1 MADKND
7 NQGVGANGLPLVENV
22 QSYSPQ
28 STTTRVAPTQQWR
41 DSEKAV
47 SQAAGDE
54 ITGVQNETAAKVQA
68 ARDEAA
74 VMQPGVDADF
84 RQQTD
89 RITQQEEARQRIE
102 ENRQKVS
109 QTIAAASKEPTKF
122 WDDKTADQRTYARI
136 GVALGGLA
144 QGLSGGKSNQVL
156 DYLER
161 EVDRDTKAKQARAE
175 HLYKLAEQSRGM
187 LADAYRERAEDLSN
201 ADLNRAANWS
211 IIQKQ
216 AETIAKSGMAGQLT
230 AQGQQLIAQIQGK
243 TAEKIQSFE
252 NNLNTKTE
260 SQTAHSV
267 TTQKLGGSSG
277 APARVA
283 DADKAAMAQ
292 EMAEKAQEFADLS
305 AKPGAAPSADQIADY
320 HDRENKMVAR
330 QKSESDSTV
339 QSALGSVG
347 RKVGA
352 LPSGTFPED
361 WTEDN
366 RRYMQLKT
374 DMMHAYKVAQLGGS
388 SGLNTPEGYQ
398 HFVSTGM
405 TGRGVTPEQ
414 AAAEDKD
421 LIRWAQTQNQYVKD
435 ASRTGNI
442 VEAKGSDSK
451 VASRMGNPSATK
463 AQDPVANMKLADM
476 KARAKADLRADPNNA
491 RAAKFLRDHP

>member
-1 MADKND
+1 MADNND
-7 NQGVGANGLPLVENV
+7 TQGVGANGLPLVENV

-102 ENRQKVS
+102 EARQKVT

-122 WDDKTADQRTYARI
+122 WDDRTADQRTYARI

-144 QGLSGGKSNQVL
+144 QGLSGSKSNQVL

-161 EVDRDTKAKQARAE
+161 EVDRDTTAKQARAE
-175 HLYKLAEQSRGM
+175 HLFKLADQSRGM

-230 AQGQQLIAQIQGK
+230 AQSQQLIAQIQGK
-243 TAEKIQSFE
+243 TAEKIQAAE

-260 SQTAHSV
+260 SQSAHSV

-277 APARVA
+277 SPARVA

-292 EMAEKAQEFADLS
+292 EMAEKAQEFAALS
-305 AKPGAAPSADQIADY
+305 AKGAAPSAEQIADY
-320 HDRENKMVAR
+320 YDRENKMVAR
-330 QKSESDSTV
+330 QKDESESPI
-339 QSALGSVG
+339 QSEIGSIA
-347 RKVGA
+347 RKWEV
-352 LPSGTFPED
+352 LPSGTYPTK

-374 DMMHAYKVAQLGGS
+374 DMMHAYKVSQLNGS

-405 TGRGVTPEQ
+405 TGRGVTPVQ
-414 AAAEDKD
+414 AAAEDRD
-421 LIRWAQTQNQYVKD
+421 LVRWAQTQNQYVKD

-442 VEAKGSDSK
+442 TEAKGSDAK
-451 VASRMGNPSATK
+451 VAQRMGNPSTAK
-463 AQDPVANMKLADM
+463 AQGPMASMDLAT
-476 KARAKADLRADPNNA
+476 AKAKAQAILKADPNNA
-491 RAAKFLRDHP
+491 RMAKFLRDHP

>member
-1 MADKND
+1 MADE
-7 NQGVGANGLPLVENV
+7 NQTAGVGANGLPLVENV

-28 STTTRVAPTQQWR
+28 STTTRVVPTQQWR

-68 ARDEAA
+68 ASDEAA

-89 RITQQEEARQRIE
+89 RITQQEESRQRIE
-102 ENRQKVS
+102 EARQKVT
-109 QTIAAASKEPTKF
+109 QTIADASKEPTKF
-122 WDDKTADQRTYARI
+122 WDDRTADQRTYARI

-144 QGLSGGKSNQVL
+144 QGLSGSKSNQVL

-187 LADAYRERAEDLSN
+187 LSDAYRERAEDLSN

-243 TAEKIQSFE
+243 TAGNIQAFE

-260 SQTAHSV
+260 SQSARSV

-277 APARVA
+277 STARVA

-292 EMAEKAQEFADLS
+292 EMAEKAQDFAALS
-305 AKPGAAPSADQIADY
+305 AKGAAPSAEQQADY
-320 HDRENKMVAR
+320 YDRENKMVAR
-330 QKSESDSTV
+330 QKSESESTV

-347 RKVGA
+347 RKAGV

-442 VEAKGSDSK
+442 TEAKGSDAK
-451 VASRMGNPSATK
+451 VAQRMGNPSTAK
-463 AQDPVANMKLADM
+463 AQDPMASMDLAT
-476 KARAKADLRADPNNA
+476 AKAKAQAILKADPNNA
-491 RAAKFLRDHP
+491 RMAKFLRDHP